1 MSQLVLVTGSAGG
14 EQGSTGRKV
23 AELLLQ
29 QGVAVRAFVHTD
41 DERAQH
47 LRGLG
52 ADIVVG
58 DLREIRDVAPAMAGV
73 DGVFFTYPVIDGLLE
88 ATAVTAVAA
97 KRAGVRRLVEVSQ
110 LWPDPDAVS
119 PRTRQH
125 WVSEQVFDS
134 ADIGVVHLR
143 PSAFY
148 ESVVG
153 FAAAAAAVDG
163 NYAMPLGPS
172 HTIVAM
178 VAATDVARMAA
189 VLLTDVNRPAEHH
202 YQLIAAV
209 RTIEEVIAD
218 TARVLGKPLRYV
230 EVDENQWREQAIAAG
245 MPTHTA
251 DHLSRLGRNF
261 ADAMKRHGQANSQ
274 ITDIQPVT
282 GEAPITL
289 DEFLKSLMPPGASA
303 GNGGPERW
311 TSLARGGSQR

>member
-1 MSQLVLVTGSAGG
+1 MSELVLVTGAAGG

-29 QGVAVRAFVHTD
+29 QGVAVRAFVHTED
-41 DERAQH
+41 GRAQH
-47 LRGLG
+47 LRDLG
-52 ADIVVG
+52 AEVVVG
-58 DLREIRDVAPAMAGV
+58 DLREIRDVGPAMAGV
-73 DGVFFTYPVIDGLLE
+73 DRVFFTYPVIDGLLE
-88 ATAVTAVAA
+88 AAAVTAVAA
-97 KRAGVRRLVEVSQ
+97 NRAGVRRLVEVSQ

-125 WVSEQVFDS
+125 WVSEQVFDA

-163 NYAMPLGPS
+163 HYAMPLGPN

-178 VAATDVARMAA
+178 VAASDVAAMATA
-189 VLLTDVNRPAEHH
+189 LLTDLNRPAEHY

-230 EVDENQWREQAIAAG
+230 ETDEKQWREHAIAAG
-245 MPTHTA
+245 MPAHTA

-274 ITDIQPVT
+274 ITENIHDVT
-282 GEAPITL
+282 GRAPISL
-289 DEFLKSLMPPGASA
+289 DEFLRSLPGAGTA
-303 GNGGPERW
+303 N
-311 TSLARGGSQR
+311 